1 MKQLTTLSMAI
12 SLALMSSTALA
23 ATAKV
28 EFKNPDDFRD
38 IEAVNERQSSFQE
51 QLFEGLTKHFES
63 LAAKLPEGNTLSITV
78 TDLDITGRVE
88 PTYGQG
94 GAAYMR
100 IVDRIDYPRIEFS
113 YHYTDGSGEVLNEE
127 SVNLRDMGAHQTMRA
142 AKESGRDELYYEKK
156 LLDRWF
162 NDTFE
167 RNN

>member
-1 MKQLTTLSMAI
+1 MKQMTTLATAI
-12 SLALMSSTALA
+12 SLALISSTALA

-28 EFKNPDDFRD
+28 EFKNPDDYRD

-51 QLFEGLTKHFES
+51 QLFAGLTEHFEM

-100 IVDRIDYPRIEFS
+100 IVDRIDYPRIEFNYQYS
-113 YHYTDGSGEVLNEE
+113 DSSGAVLSEE
-127 SVNLRDMGAHQTMRA
+127 SVNLRDLGAHQTMRA
-142 AKESGRDELYYEKK
+142 AKESGRDELYYEKE
-156 LLDRWF
+156 LLNDWF
-162 NDTFE
+162 RDTFE
-167 RNN
+167 RTN

>member
-28 EFKNPDDFRD
+28 EFKNPDDYRD

-51 QLFEGLTKHFES
+51 QLFAGLTEHFES
-63 LAAKLPEGNTLSITV
+63 LASRLPDSHKLAITV

-88 PTYGQG
+88 PTFGEG
-94 GAAYMR
+94 GSNYMR

-113 YHYTDGSGEVLNEE
+113 YQYVDGNGAVLREE
-127 SVNLRDMGAHQTMRA
+127 SVNLRDLGAHQTMRS
-142 AKESGRDELYYEKK
+142 AKGSGRDELYYEKR
-156 LLDRWF
+156 LLDGWF
-162 NDTFE
+162 KDTFE